1 MSNEKQ
7 KTGSVLVVGGGIG
20 GMQAASDLSE
30 AGFRVYLV
38 EEGPAIGG
46 RMSQLDKTFP
56 TNDCAMCIMG
66 PRLVEV
72 GNSLNIKLL
81 TNSEITRVEGYPG
94 NFKVEVLRHPRYV
107 NEERCTGCGTCT
119 EACLTRNRP
128 YFEAVEPPVR
138 LDPKDE
144 ERVTGIINTYQAK
157 KEYLLAILQD
167 VQAEYNYLPEDVLRY
182 IANRLNLPVSS
193 AYSLATYYTAFSLT
207 PKGRHIINI
216 CLGTACHVRGVDRIV
231 ERLERDLSISCGE
244 TTQDLA
250 FTLEGVR
257 CLGCCSLSPVM
268 TINGKTYG
276 NLTQDGASKI
286 IERIWK
292 EDQ

>member
-81 TNSEITRVEGYPG
+81 TNSEITRVEGNPG

-107 NEERCTGCGTCT
+107 NEERCTGCGTCV

-128 YFEAVEPPVR
+128 YFEAVDPPVH

-144 ERVTGIINTYQAK
+144 ARVTGIINTYQAK
-157 KEYLLAILQD
+157 SEYLLAILQD
-167 VQAEYNYLPEDVLRY
+167 VQTEYNYLPQDIIKYV
-182 IANRLNLPVSS
+182 AQRLNIPISR
-193 AYSLATYYTAFSLT
+193 AYSLAAYYTAFSLE
-207 PKGRHIINI
+207 PRGKYIINV
-216 CLGTACHVRGVDRIV
+216 CMGTACHVRGAGTVLDTISR
-231 ERLERDLSISCGE
+231 RLGIGSGE
-244 TTQDLA
+244 TTDDRMFSLETVNCVGA
-250 FTLEGVR
+250 CALGPVMVVNGEYFGKMTPLKVEKTLE
-257 CLGCCSLSPVM
+257 SLRE
-268 TINGKTYG
+268 K
-276 NLTQDGASKI
+276 
-286 IERIWK
+286 
-292 EDQ
+292 